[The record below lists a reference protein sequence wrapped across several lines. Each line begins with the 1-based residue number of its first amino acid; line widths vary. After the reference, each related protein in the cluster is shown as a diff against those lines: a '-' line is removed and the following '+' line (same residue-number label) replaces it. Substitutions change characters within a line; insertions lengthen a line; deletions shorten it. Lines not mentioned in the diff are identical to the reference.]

1 MLKTILLAAMII
13 LIPAAHW
20 TAYAADG
27 TSLHEE
33 ILKPGEKD
41 ILRELEYKIKT
52 HGAFLK
58 ATATIVN
65 ETGNSE
71 ALSFVRM
78 AEASAKEA
86 MVHYQAGDYELSLE
100 DFSESTQR
108 AIHAITIAKN
118 PDDKSVREFVIQEEL
133 ILAERRDMERKAAM
147 IKKGM
152 AEVAVFLKTADRLA
166 SEDENSGAA
175 EKIAQARSLYESANK
190 ASSEDRL
197 DDALEN
203 IQDAY
208 KLVIAAIKDIKHSK
222 QDIITFPKPVG
233 TDVRDIFS
241 YELKRNDAYLYF
253 ATQVINKDDAKAAA
267 VLKAGQSARAEA
279 EGLLKSAEMS
289 KAVSRLKESTELFI
303 KAVKTSVVK

>member
-1 MLKTILLAAMII
+1 MII

-27 TSLHEE
+27 TSIHEE

-166 SEDENSGAA
+166 ADDENDSAA
-175 EKIAQARSLYESANK
+175 DKIARARSLYESANK

-203 IQDAY
+203 IQGAY

-233 TDVRDIFS
+233 TDVRDIFA

-279 EGLLKSAEMS
+279 EGLVKDAEIS
-289 KAVSRLKESTELFI
+289 KAVSRLKDSTELYI